1 MRHRESPEPARDAA
15 RGHVVCLTEH
25 GERLAA
31 IVTDEFA
38 QALEGC

>member
-1 MRHRESPEPARDAA
+1 MGRQESP
-15 RGHVVCLTEH
+15 VVCLAEH

-31 IVTDEFA
+31 IVAAEFA

>member
-1 MRHRESPEPARDAA
+1 MRRRESPVP

-25 GERLAA
+25 GERLAV
-31 IVTDEFA
+31 IVSAGFA